1 MLLAI
6 DVGNSNITLGLY
18 EGATP
23 GPRWRLATVHNRTAD
38 EYGLLLDDL
47 LDHAGFDAE
56 AVTAV
61 VMASVVPPL
70 TSVLEEAATRYL
82 GRAPLVVDAGVKTGV
97 RIRYDD
103 PKQVGADRVVDA
115 VAIKKRAAEAQNDD
129 PRDDERDTNL
139 QANAVL

>member
-18 EGATP
+18 DLETP

-47 LDHAGFDAE
+47 LEHAGFDTD
-56 AVTAV
+56 AVDAV

-70 TSVLEEAATRYL
+70 TSVLVEAATRYL
-82 GRAPLVVDAGVKTGV
+82 GRAPPSGRACAM
-97 RIRYDD
+97 
-103 PKQVGADRVVDA
+103 PKGCAPCSP
-115 VAIKKRAAEAQNDD
+115 KRLPGNRSRGRTTSRS
-129 PRDDERDTNL
+129 PTP
-139 QANAVL
+139 